1 MKCLRK
7 YNWLKL
13 YRAHM
18 PSGKGIMGYW
28 AKLASRAAFRKGV
41 GIYCGYKNAVTPG
54 MWSGGI
60 VGLKSILGVKRR
72 EQALGII
79 HELEELGYL
88 NFSLDE
94 KTKKVSYQ
102 INDWVL
108 NCAGGEGDDGTV
120 YASDGFGFVCMP
132 RTITERLVQYKRIF
146 DEADAWL
153 DLWCHTV
160 YRDYGNAFSFLGH
173 TVQYG
178 KYSSVVTLEGLG
190 KRWNWEKTKV
200 WRFFQKN
207 SDSFALYRLPS
218 SYGCIIY
225 NAQYCQLTPVQ
236 LPEKEDVLL
245 LLTEIRD
252 ASRKGIIARSE
263 TDRVNMMIAWNSR
276 KVVKT
281 REVDAEKQSEKSC
294 VAPVKMYTRAYFS
307 NHRNYMCCRKCIY
320 DCRNIIL
327 GVGFLASFISIE
339 RVCPSHVIV
348 FSNDTS

>member
-108 NCAGGEGDDGTV
+108 NCAGGEGEDGTV

-160 YRDYGNAFSFLGH
+160 YRDYGNAFSFLGP

-178 KYSSVVTLEGLG
+178 KYGSVVTLEGLG

-207 SDSFALYRLPS
+207 SNTFALYRLPS

-225 NAQYCQLTPVQ
+225 NAQYQRYEVNPVQ
-236 LPEKEDVLL
+236 LPDQVDVLKL
-245 LLTEIRD
+245 LNEIRA
-252 ASRKGIIARSE
+252 ASRKDIIAGSE
-263 TDRVNMMIAWNSR
+263 TVRVNMMIAWNSR
-276 KVVKT
+276 KVVKAH
-281 REVDAEKQSEKSC
+281 EADAKKQSEESRI
-294 VAPVKMYTRAYFS
+294 APINTYTRAIFS
-307 NHRNYMCCRKCIY
+307 HGRNCIY
-320 DCRNIIL
+320 DCQSIIL
-327 GVGFLASFISIE
+327 GVGFSTSFISIGG
-339 RVCPSHVIV
+339 VFPFLVIV
-348 FSNDTS
+348 FLNDTS